1 MKTRGD
7 SALAGNGARLGGGPD
22 GLRVEPP
29 LTSGRRRLPE
39 LVLGIFLVAGCA
51 LGAVLLAASGRERTP
66 VLVLGNDVARGQVIG
81 PDDLTTVYVGSDSPI
96 AYLRSSEDDQVLGRA
111 ALADM
116 KAGTILTAEQFA
128 SPAEVLALG
137 DGAVGLSVEASEM
150 PSVGLVPG
158 DQVDVVAQDPA
169 SGTGQVAVDN
179 AQVVAVEKLDAAAG
193 ESNRWWVTLRSGKD
207 DAVGLAQATVGDAP
221 VQIVL
226 VGR

>member
-7 SALAGNGARLGGGPD
+7 SALAGNGARLGAGPD

-66 VLVLGNDVARGQVIG
+66 VLVLGNDVARGQVIA
-81 PDDLTTVYVGSDSPI
+81 PDDLETVYVGSDSAI
-96 AYLRSSEDDQVLGRA
+96 AYLRSSEDDQVLGRVA
-111 ALADM
+111 VTDM
-116 KAGTILTAEQFA
+116 KSGTILTAEQFA
-128 SPAEVLALG
+128 APAEVLAGG
-137 DGAVGLSVEASEM
+137 DGAVGLAIEASEM

-158 DQVDVVAQDPA
+158 DVVDVVAQDPA
-169 SGTGQVAVDN
+169 SGTGSVAVDN
-179 AQVVAVEKLDAAAG
+179 AQVVAIEELSASAG
-193 ESNRWWVTLRSGKD
+193 ESNRWWVTIRSGQD
-207 DAVGLAQATVGDAP
+207 DALGLAQATVGDAP

>member
-1 MKTRGD
+1 M
-7 SALAGNGARLGGGPD
+7 RL
-22 GLRVEPP
+22 EPP

-66 VLVLGNDVARGQVIG
+66 ALVLGNDVARGDVIAA
-81 PDDLTTVYVGSDSPI
+81 DDLKTVYVGSDSTI
-96 AYLRSSEDDQVLGRA
+96 AYLRSSEDDQVLGRVA
-111 ALADM
+111 VTDM

-128 SPAEVLALG
+128 APTEVLAIG
-137 DGAVGLSVEASEM
+137 DGAVGLAVEASEM

-158 DQVDVVAQDPA
+158 DQVDVIALDET

-179 AQVVAVEKLDAAAG
+179 AQVVAIEELSAAAG
-193 ESNRWWVTLRSGKD
+193 ESNRWWVTIRSGKD
-207 DAVGLAQATVGDAP
+207 DAVNLAVATVGDAP